1 MFFANSGYERCNP
14 VMHTAWGRRGVAA
27 APRGTASSDARR
39 CHVMG
44 DSEPTFAAWAAVIS
58 ARGSREL
65 REKRGSVS
73 LRECCGLQRRRTVGH
88 M

>member
-1 MFFANSGYERCNP
+1 
-14 VMHTAWGRRGVAA
+14 
-27 APRGTASSDARR
+27 
-39 CHVMG
+39 MG

-88 M
+88 MCI